1 MDKALDANFN
11 GGTARSQEIGGIIA
25 ILEMI
30 TDAVKT
36 ATDYDNE
43 VEADYGKSRGDFRR
57 LSDIYHDFEKAGDD
71 FECMADKE
79 IELKA
84 TIKSLEEEIFTSK
97 TIWRS
102 C

>member
-1 MDKALDANFN
+1 
-11 GGTARSQEIGGIIA
+11 
-25 ILEMI
+25 MI

-97 TIWRS
+97 TTWRS

>member
-97 TIWRS
+97 TTWRS

>member
-1 MDKALDANFN
+1 MMNFLPWQTQSRCTTTIENESANIQEQESKIDKQ
-11 GGTARSQEIGGIIA
+11 GH
-25 ILEMI
+25 
-30 TDAVKT
+30 
-36 ATDYDNE
+36 
-43 VEADYGKSRGDFRR
+43 
-57 LSDIYHDFEKAGDD
+57 LSDIYHDSEKAGDD

-97 TIWRS
+97 TTWRS